1 MESEKALE
9 QIGLSENEIKV
20 YLALLKLGSVQVSK
34 IKEETKLHRTGIYDI
49 VEKLLNKGLVNYVIK
64 NSVKYYKATHPNKL
78 LDFVKEKEESVKE
91 ILPNLIK
98 LSEFQKEE
106 FKVEVYKGVE
116 GFKTVLN
123 DILRVG
129 QDLVLFGVDEV
140 KFKERFPILM
150 ENFFKKEEEKGIK
163 ERLLTSESTK
173 FTFKKKTTHYRFISD
188 EFFNPTPTIV
198 YGNKMVIMIWEP
210 LNIIMIENSDLAD
223 SYNKYFNLLWNIA
236 KEKPKKILQK
246 F

>member
-1 MESEKALE
+1 MEPEKVLE
-9 QIGLSENEIKV
+9 QIGLSKNEIKV

-49 VEKLLNKGLVNYVIK
+49 AEKLLNKGLINYVIK
-64 NSVKYYKATHPNKL
+64 NNVKHYKATHPNKL
-78 LDFVKEKEESVKE
+78 LEYVKEKEESVKE
-91 ILPNLIK
+91 ILSNLIK
-98 LSEFQKEE
+98 LAEFQKEE

-129 QDLVLFGVDEV
+129 QNLILFGIDEV

-173 FTFKKKTTHYRFISD
+173 FIFEKKTTHYRFISD

-198 YGNKMVIMIWEP
+198 YGNKVIIMVLEP
-210 LNIIMIENSDLAD
+210 LNIVMIENSNVAD
-223 SYNKYFNLLWNIA
+223 SYKKYFEMLWGIA
-236 KEKPKKILQK
+236 KDMPKKVLQK
-246 F
+246 L